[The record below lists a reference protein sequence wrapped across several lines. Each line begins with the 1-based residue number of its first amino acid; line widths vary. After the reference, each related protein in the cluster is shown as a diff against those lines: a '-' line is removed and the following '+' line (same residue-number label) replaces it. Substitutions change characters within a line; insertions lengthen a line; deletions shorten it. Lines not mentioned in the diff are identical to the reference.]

1 MKWPAKPIV
10 AIGNTWLPCA
20 ADEDP
25 TLGSLRHLAAGR
37 EGSTRIFLTP
47 GNSIGEDVDGEPMD
61 RQMGNNLHHVVLT
74 SGRVQRLERSVEAEA
89 RINMC
94 ANLLSEALAGGEPTV
109 PGIVAPVSMSA
120 IDGEWC
126 I

>member
-47 GNSIGEDVDGEPMD
+47 GNSIGEDVDGEP
-61 RQMGNNLHHVVLT
+61 
-74 SGRVQRLERSVEAEA
+74 
-89 RINMC
+89 I
-94 ANLLSEALAGGEPTV
+94 LAGVTDRWATTC
-109 PGIVAPVSMSA
+109 IMS
-120 IDGEWC
+120 C
-126 I
+126 

>member
-1 MKWPAKPIV
+1 
-10 AIGNTWLPCA
+10 
-20 ADEDP
+20 
-25 TLGSLRHLAAGR
+25 
-37 EGSTRIFLTP
+37 
-47 GNSIGEDVDGEPMD
+47 
-61 RQMGNNLHHVVLT
+61 MGNNLHHVVLT

-94 ANLLSEALAGGEPTV
+94 ANLLSEALAGGELTV